1 MWPMPTEV
9 PLFITAKWA
18 ITTDTCPINAALK
31 SNDLEPSK
39 APCQNLIQQIDQRSE
54 PSASLAMT
62 LVPQAFPDFMPPRF
76 RTDQG
81 SAW

>member
-1 MWPMPTEV
+1 MWLMPMEA

-39 APCQNLIQQIDQRSE
+39 ALCQKLIQQSNQRRE
-54 PSASLAMT
+54 PCESLAMT
-62 LVPQAFPDFMPPRF
+62 FVLQAFPDFMPPRF
-76 RTDQG
+76 KTDQG

>member
-1 MWPMPTEV
+1 MPMEAL
-9 PLFITAKWA
+9 LFITAKWA
-18 ITTDTCPINAALK
+18 ITTEACPSNAALQ
-31 SNDLEPSK
+31 SNELEPSK
-39 APCQNLIQQIDQRSE
+39 APWHNLIQQIDQRSE